1 MGLSLQNFSTLV
13 NNAIASAQSTCSS
26 LRDFSV
32 GSVARSLMEANA
44 TIALW
49 QQYLALQVLS
59 VTRLSSSFGDDV
71 DSWLSQYGIERLGA
85 VPATT
90 TQTFISLSPGSSS
103 SVVPFGSIVKTS
115 DGKIIFS
122 VSKDSSNQWWSETA
136 GGYVRPMGVSS
147 INCPVICT
155 TAGASGNV
163 MAGVI
168 NLLGTQ
174 ISGIDTCTN
183 LNSVTNGA
191 DQESDE
197 SVKNRVV
204 KWFASLSSATQDAI
218 NSAVSGVSSKLTYQI
233 IENDDGGNKR
243 QGFFRV
249 VIDDGSGDVSDS
261 MLSTVAAAIDTER
274 ACGIEYAV
282 LRADLV
288 KVDVVI
294 PVVLADGVTLD
305 TVSSGV
311 ILAVTNY
318 INDLSVGDSCN
329 YTKLSSISLAAA
341 GSLITSMGVIT
352 LNGIA
357 KDISVATGQVIRAGN
372 INLSLSS

>member
-71 DSWLSQYGIERLGA
+71 DSWLSQYGIERLGS

-103 SVVPFGSIVKTS
+103 SVIPVGSIVKTS

-147 INCPVICT
+147 INCPVTCT

-191 DQESDE
+191 DQENDA

-218 NSAVSGVSSKLTYQI
+218 NSAVSGVSSKLSYQI

-261 MLSTVAAAIDTER
+261 ILSAVATAIDTER

-282 LRADLV
+282 LRADLI

-305 TVSSGV
+305 TVSAGV

-318 INDLSVGDSCN
+318 INDLSVGYSCN

>member
-1 MGLSLQNFSTLV
+1 M
-13 NNAIASAQSTCSS
+13 
-26 LRDFSV
+26 
-32 GSVARSLMEANA
+32 MEANA

-71 DSWLSQYGIERLGA
+71 DSWLSQYGIERLGS

-103 SVVPFGSIVKTS
+103 SVIPVGSIVKTS
-115 DGKIIFS
+115 NGKIIFS

-147 INCPVICT
+147 INCPVTCT

-191 DQESDE
+191 DQENDE

-218 NSAVSGVSSKLTYQI
+218 NSAVSGVSSKLSYQI

-261 MLSTVAAAIDTER
+261 ILSAVATAIDTER

-282 LRADLV
+282 LRADLI

-305 TVSSGV
+305 TVSAGV

-318 INDLSVGDSCN
+318 INDLSVGYSCN

>member
-103 SVVPFGSIVKTS
+103 SVVPVGSIVKTS

-136 GGYVRPMGVSS
+136 GGYVRPMGMSS

-218 NSAVSGVSSKLTYQI
+218 NSSVSGVSSKLTYQI

-305 TVSSGV
+305 TVSLGV

>member
-103 SVVPFGSIVKTS
+103 SVVPVGSIVKTS

-147 INCPVICT
+147 INCPVTCT
-155 TAGASGNV
+155 TDGASGNV

-274 ACGIEYAV
+274 ACGIECAV

-294 PVVLADGVTLD
+294 PVVLADGVSLD

-357 KDISVATGQVIRAGN
+357 KDILVETGQVIRAGN

>member
-71 DSWLSQYGIERLGA
+71 DSWLSQYGIERLGS

-103 SVVPFGSIVKTS
+103 SVIPVGSIVKTS

-136 GGYVRPMGVSS
+136 GGYVRPMGMSS
-147 INCPVICT
+147 INCPVTCT

-191 DQESDE
+191 DQENDA

-218 NSAVSGVSSKLTYQI
+218 NSAVSGVSSKLSYQI

-261 MLSTVAAAIDTER
+261 ILSAVATAIDTER

-282 LRADLV
+282 LRADLI

-305 TVSSGV
+305 TVSAGV

-318 INDLSVGDSCN
+318 INDLSVGYSCN